1 MPALP
6 GYDALQEI
14 FATLS
19 RNKLRTTLTALSVA
33 WGMLMLVVLLGA
45 GRGLENGAAYEF
57 RDDAVNSLWLYTGK
71 TTLPYAGRGP
81 GREVKL
87 TNDDYDAIRRGV
99 PGVEHI
105 SGRFY
110 LWGEFMV
117 TYGTKHSAFDI
128 RGTHPGHQYLEKTII
143 SEGRF
148 LDDADLAER
157 RKVCVVGSAVS
168 SFFFGKRSALGE
180 YLAIRGVSYKVVGV
194 FEDVGGEAELKK
206 IYVPITTAQL
216 VYNQPGRIHQIMFTI
231 GDASLEQ
238 SKTIAQNL
246 QHFIAER
253 HGVSPLDR
261 PAMHIQNNLEQF
273 ERINSVFV
281 WIKVFV
287 WIVGI
292 GTLLAGVVGVS
303 NIMLISVKER
313 TREIG
318 IRKALGA
325 TPWSIV
331 SLVVGESV
339 IVTAVAGYCGLV
351 LGIFVVELAA
361 RYLKD
366 VPFLRQPEVDLS
378 LALTA
383 TAILVFCGALAGF
396 FPARHAASVSP
407 IEALRG

>member
-1 MPALP
+1 MLP
-6 GYDALQEI
+6 GFDALQEI
-14 FATLS
+14 YATLR
-19 RNKLRTTLTALSVA
+19 RNKLRTSLTALSVA

-87 TNDDYDAIRRGV
+87 TNDDYDAIARSV

-105 SGRFY
+105 TGRFY

-117 TYGTKHSAFDI
+117 NYGTKHSAFDI
-128 RGTHPGHQYLEKTII
+128 RGTHPGHQYLEKTIV

-148 LDDADLAER
+148 LDDPDIAER
-157 RKVCVVGSAVS
+157 RKVCVIGSAVAA
-168 SFFFGKRSALGE
+168 FFFGKRSAIGE
-180 YLAIRGVSYKVVGV
+180 YLTIRGVSYKVVGV

-216 VYNQPGRIHQIMFTI
+216 VYNSPGRIHQIMFTI
-231 GDASLEQ
+231 GDANLTQ
-238 SKTIAQNL
+238 SKRIAENL
-246 QHFIAER
+246 QRFIGER
-253 HGVSPLDR
+253 HGVSPADR
-261 PAMHIQNNLEQF
+261 PALHVQNNLEQF

-292 GTLLAGVVGVS
+292 GTLLAGIVGVS

-331 SLVVGESV
+331 SLVVGEAI
-339 IVTAVAGYCGLV
+339 IVTGVAGYCGLV

-366 VPFLRQPEVDLS
+366 VPFLRRPDVDLS

-383 TAILVFCGALAGF
+383 TAILVSCGALAGF
-396 FPARHAASVSP
+396 FPARQAASVSP